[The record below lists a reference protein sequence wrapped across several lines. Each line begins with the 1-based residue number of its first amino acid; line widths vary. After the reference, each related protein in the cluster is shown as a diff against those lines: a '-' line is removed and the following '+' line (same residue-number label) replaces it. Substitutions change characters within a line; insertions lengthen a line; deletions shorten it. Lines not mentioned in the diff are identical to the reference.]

1 MSSSDTDDDIPDGK
15 VCQELCEEFAVI
27 TQTDTACA
35 QFYLQD
41 RSWNLERSIN
51 DFFEDRKNKGAVRV
65 SGDDN
70 RADVVLVVDGSRP
83 SLAAAATAIFAEA
96 ATSSSN
102 GSRST
107 AATQGHPNALKLIT
121 WNTDGID
128 EKNLVLRARAICST
142 IESNSIDVV
151 FLQEVVPAS
160 ADLFQTLLPGYKC
173 ILGNTIEYFTVT
185 LLRETTVDY
194 ECHVIYPFSNTAMG
208 RNVTYVKASFRGYP
222 ITLMNTHL
230 ESTADFSE
238 PRKVQLYKCFRKCLK
253 EPAERTVIFGGDLN
267 LRDTEVNDMG
277 GLPEG
282 LKDIWESCGQRK
294 EVRYTWDMI
303 RNDNVTWNG
312 RFKPRCRFDRV
323 YMRGAKPATMVPAFF
338 GLVGLER
345 LKPHRCFPSDHWGL
359 LCHFKLI

>member
-15 VCQELCEEFAVI
+15 VCQQLCEEFAAI

-102 GSRST
+102 GSRSA

-128 EKNLVLRARAICST
+128 EKNLVLRAKAVCST
-142 IESNSIDVV
+142 IE
-151 FLQEVVPAS
+151 
-160 ADLFQTLLPGYKC
+160 
-173 ILGNTIEYFTVT
+173 
-185 LLRETTVDY
+185 
-194 ECHVIYPFSNTAMG
+194 
-208 RNVTYVKASFRGYP
+208 
-222 ITLMNTHL
+222 
-230 ESTADFSE
+230 
-238 PRKVQLYKCFRKCLK
+238 
-253 EPAERTVIFGGDLN
+253 
-267 LRDTEVNDMG
+267 
-277 GLPEG
+277 
-282 LKDIWESCGQRK
+282 
-294 EVRYTWDMI
+294 
-303 RNDNVTWNG
+303 
-312 RFKPRCRFDRV
+312 
-323 YMRGAKPATMVPAFF
+323 
-338 GLVGLER
+338 
-345 LKPHRCFPSDHWGL
+345 
-359 LCHFKLI
+359 